1 MSTDKENGH
10 ALYTTRTQDI
20 QDSHGKE
27 CCTGDVV
34 VRGCCSW
41 HATRKIKKKRNKKG
55 ISSDKERRM
64 LA

>member
-34 VRGCCSW
+34 RGCCSW